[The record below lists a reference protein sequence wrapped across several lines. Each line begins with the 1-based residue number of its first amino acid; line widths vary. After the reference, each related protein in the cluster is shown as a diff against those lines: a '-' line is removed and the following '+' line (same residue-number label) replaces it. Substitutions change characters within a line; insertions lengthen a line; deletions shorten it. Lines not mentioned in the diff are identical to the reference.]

1 VPVVTPPDDDARLDD
16 QALAAHADGL
26 LTAGAAGTVAL
37 ATTGEAS
44 SLNDDERALVVNV
57 CRPGLRRS

>member
-26 LTAGAAGTVAL
+26 LTAGAAAP
-37 ATTGEAS
+37 S
-44 SLNDDERALVVNV
+44 R
-57 CRPGLRRS
+57 